1 MAPSE
6 ATGHIPCAMQR
17 SPSGPG
23 RELRAPARRRGAR
36 VPPHRRGGRGGS
48 RPRLG
53 QRGVPRA
60 QRLGAQRTGDGLRP
74 ARGCGSA
81 RPRSAGGLWR
91 EPDMETILPG
101 AHRCRATRRSES
113 GSARPAPSTE
123 TRHSSTSSSSG
134 TRGSCGRGD
143 ARSWSSTSES
153 TQRCST
159 TAVRSGSPVRSR
171 TPIARGGRGERVFRG
186 PRSPS
191 IRRSTGREGRS
202 SVIDRRPETWLSLFQ
217 RRMS

>member
-74 ARGCGSA
+74 ARACGGT
-81 RPRSAGGLWR
+81 RPRSGGGLWG
-91 EPDMETILPG
+91 EPDLETILPG
-101 AHRCRATRRSES
+101 AHRCRATKRSES
-113 GSARPAPSTE
+113 GSASAVLGSSPAGIIC
-123 TRHSSTSSSSG
+123 R
-134 TRGSCGRGD
+134 
-143 ARSWSSTSES
+143 A
-153 TQRCST
+153 
-159 TAVRSGSPVRSR
+159 TA
-171 TPIARGGRGERVFRG
+171 
-186 PRSPS
+186 S
-191 IRRSTGREGRS
+191 IRRPGSQHRDPLLPRRHGTQHVLQHARAVRALRRELLVEHLGVDSLLDDRGALRLS
-202 SVIDRRPETWLSLFQ
+202 REVAHANRARRAWGESLQGLAVAIDPAEYGT
-217 RRMS
+217 